1 MSANSKL
8 SAGEFGGINL
18 KFYSPMPWIQDHSLR
33 SNKCNGFKV
42 IGLDEVDLNA
52 IDLDV
57 VECNGFESN
66 GNALSI

>member
-18 KFYSPMPWIQDHSLR
+18 KFYSPMPWIQDHSLHR
-33 SNKCNGFKV
+33 INVMDLKV
-42 IGLDEVDLNA
+42 IGLDVVDLNA
-52 IDLDV
+52 MDLDV
-57 VECNGFESN
+57 DDLNAMDLN